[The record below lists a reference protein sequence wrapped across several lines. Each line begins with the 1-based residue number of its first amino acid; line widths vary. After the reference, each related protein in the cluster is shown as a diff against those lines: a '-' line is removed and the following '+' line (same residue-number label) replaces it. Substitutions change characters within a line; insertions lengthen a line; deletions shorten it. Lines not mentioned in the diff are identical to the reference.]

1 MDRKPACL
9 LRASE
14 IAARGKWYSQRLVRG
29 QECLVADQAGAATA
43 SRQGSYTLVKGQHA
57 IGLRLRQGRGKRPGV
72 AADHAAR
79 AGAARLMLVVGH
91 FHALEL
97 FALQLD
103 GDDVGPR
110 DQADGR
116 RHREKSRL
124 SHRGRLLDVLD
135 VQPQSDTRFVSDVL
149 AVHTPATFR
158 LVGFAHESAAS
169 LVGKPHRVLPV
180 LLHREPH
187 SGSASPRRGR
197 DSAVRAVRVEH
208 CTRNR
213 LPSGASAFYK
223 PPQVDEDFVGVVPLR
238 LLLDGLPELL
248 LLHLQVLGDP
258 AVFLN
263 AAGREGPVE
272 VLDDG
277 GTHEIWGH
285 LWLRGNIR
293 EGGGAYTCAPRS
305 DAGPRW

>member
-1 MDRKPACL
+1 MLPRNL
-9 LRASE
+9 GQGERAPPS
-14 IAARGKWYSQRLVRG
+14 IAWAAATEARGRRRAIGTDTSNRSTIPPVGAPQKLGDVG
-29 QECLVADQAGAATA
+29 DAVPVA
-43 SRQGSYTLVKGQHA
+43 VHA

-180 LLHREPH
+180 LLHCEPH
-187 SGSASPRRGR
+187 SGSAIRAHRKPIWAPVAAEWVWYAAPCTPMACSDSEAPRPN
-197 DSAVRAVRVEH
+197 S
-208 CTRNR
+208 
-213 LPSGASAFYK
+213 
-223 PPQVDEDFVGVVPLR
+223 QDFV
-238 LLLDGLPELL
+238 
-248 LLHLQVLGDP
+248 
-258 AVFLN
+258 AVI
-263 AAGREGPVE
+263 GGPP
-272 VLDDG
+272 G
-277 GTHEIWGH
+277 S
-285 LWLRGNIR
+285 
-293 EGGGAYTCAPRS
+293 RS
-305 DAGPRW
+305 S